1 MNAAADPVVQS
12 FRERIGAL
20 DERILA
26 AVNERLSLVSEL
38 HGYKEQ
44 QGLER
49 VDRGR
54 EEELLRRLTEANSG
68 PLSSEGV
75 TELFE
80 FVLALVKQE
89 TVRA

>member
-26 AVNERLSLVSEL
+26 AVNERLGLVSEL
-38 HGYKEQ
+38 HAYKKEN
-44 QGLER
+44 GLER
-49 VDRGR
+49 VDRRR
-54 EEELLRRLTEANSG
+54 EEELLRRLTEANPG
-68 PLSSEGV
+68 PLSETGLV
-75 TELFE
+75 ELFE

-89 TVRA
+89 TAVV

>member
-26 AVNERLSLVSEL
+26 AVNARLSLVSEL

-54 EEELLRRLTEANSG
+54 EEELLRRLTEANPG

>member
-26 AVNERLSLVSEL
+26 AVNERLGLVSEL
-38 HGYKEQ
+38 HAYKKEN
-44 QGLER
+44 GLER
-49 VDRGR
+49 VDRRR
-54 EEELLRRLTEANSG
+54 EEELLRRLTEANPG
-68 PLSSEGV
+68 PLSEAGLI
-75 TELFE
+75 ELFE

-89 TVRA
+89 TAVV

>member
-1 MNAAADPVVQS
+1 MNAPADPVVQS
-12 FRERIGAL
+12 FREQIGAL

-26 AVNERLSLVSEL
+26 AVNERVGLVAEL
-38 HGYKEQ
+38 HRYKEQ

-54 EEELLRRLTEANSG
+54 EEELLRRLTEANPG
-68 PLSSEGV
+68 PLSEVGV

-89 TVRA
+89 TARA